1 MSDETRNESRDDIH
15 NEMHDDPIAE
25 PPIEELADFGLP
37 QDPEFSGRVQR
48 SLNRHLLV
56 GDALEFSLDIFQK
69 TLWEYLKTAVEAWP
83 GRNREPSE

>member
-1 MSDETRNESRDDIH
+1 MSDETRDEIH
-15 NEMHDDPIAE
+15 ADPTAE

-37 QDPEFSGRVQR
+37 QDPEFSGRVRR
-48 SLNRHLLV
+48 SLNRHLLMS
-56 GDALEFSLDIFQK
+56 DALEFSLDIFQK